1 MRPLEKPFEEF
12 GDVRL
17 KAIIM
22 RRRQTRTHA
31 CTAAGDCFERV
42 KDIQTCFKAYKVVAR
57 GRKADPVKVLLSVA
71 GVEDI
76 QTSCKSHKV
85 AVKRRKVDPLE
96 VLISVCRHAMSTIH
110 SEVELYRHIFFSLN
124 FREPTDLG
132 DTVEID
138 SRIPSAIESLR
149 QVKLADFGFLGCYN
163 SP

>member
-1 MRPLEKPFEEF
+1 MGWKNFIWCMRPLEKPFEEF

-71 GVEDI
+71 DGPS
-76 QTSCKSHKV
+76 QTKTSKIWSASTMGHLRLRTLHFKSTQQK
-85 AVKRRKVDPLE
+85 K
-96 VLISVCRHAMSTIH
+96 
-110 SEVELYRHIFFSLN
+110 
-124 FREPTDLG
+124 G
-132 DTVEID
+132 
-138 SRIPSAIESLR
+138 
-149 QVKLADFGFLGCYN
+149 
-163 SP
+163 